1 MKVAFPNDGSF
12 AFEFVRNLGF
22 MYYGGSD
29 LGEMIATAGL
39 IKEGVEESWFT
50 EWDKLARRILSRA
63 DASLA
68 AGHLVSARE
77 SYLRASTYFRTAE
90 FYLHGNPGDP
100 RILATSRAS
109 QKAYAEAA
117 RLTGPT
123 WEPVQI
129 PYEGT
134 TLPGYFYKVD
144 NSGKT
149 RPTLIFF
156 GGFDSSLEELFY
168 MGAAGAVR
176 RGYNCLTFDG
186 PGQGAPLREQKLPF
200 RYDWE
205 KVVIPAVDYVLT
217 RPDVDG
223 DNLALQGM
231 SLGGFWCARTV
242 AFEHRFRAAIF
253 FDGVYDVYQAFRA
266 LLPKEAI
273 AALDAGDSVTFEE
286 IIFKSMQNN
295 TGLRWIVANGVW
307 TFGVSSFIDF
317 VRKTK
322 RYTMEGIVGQIQC
335 PCLVLKADADMF
347 LPGQP
352 QLIYD
357 ALQVPK
363 KLAAFHTEDGA
374 ENHCQSGELSYK
386 DQVVFDW
393 LDETLK
399 LHNGRKVDAQNQSSS
414 GQARQEVALLD
425 VAEPARRG
433 GRAGVPIRELHLSD
447 LTSPK

>member
-1 MKVAFPNDGSF
+1 LFIGTLRERHGRIGKKTVQARATEELGRYIQTEGRMKVAFSNDESF

-39 IKEGVEESWFT
+39 IKEGDEESWYT
-50 EWDKLARRILSRA
+50 EFDKLARRILSRA

-68 AGHLVSARE
+68 EGHLESARE
-77 SYLRASTYFRTAE
+77 AYLRASTYFRTAE

-100 RILATSRAS
+100 RILSESRAS

-117 RLTGPT
+117 KLGGQT

-144 NSGKT
+144 NSGER
-149 RPTLIFF
+149 RPTVIFF
-156 GGFDSSLEELFY
+156 GGFDSSVEELFY
-168 MGAAGAVR
+168 SGGAAAIR

-186 PGQGAPLREQKLPF
+186 PGQGAPIREQKLRF

-205 KVVIPAVDYVLT
+205 KVATPAVDYALT

-223 DNLALQGM
+223 DHLVLIGM
-231 SLGGFWCARTV
+231 SLGGYWAARSV
-242 AFEHRFRAAIF
+242 AFEHRFRAAVF
-253 FDGVYDVYQAFRA
+253 FDGVYDFYHAVRG

-273 AALDAGDSVTFEE
+273 AALDAGDSASFEE
-286 IIFKSMQNN
+286 IVYHRMENN
-295 TGLRWIVANGVW
+295 TALRWLVTQGVW
-307 TFGVSSFIDF
+307 SFGVSSLIEF
-317 VRKTK
+317 VTKTK
-322 RYTMEGIVGQIQC
+322 HYTMDGIAGQIQC
-335 PCLVLKADADMF
+335 PCLVLEGEGDMF
-347 LPGQP
+347 FRGQP
-352 QLIYD
+352 QQIYD

-363 KLAAFHTEDGA
+363 EIVRFTAADGA
-374 ENHCQSGELSYK
+374 ENHCQSGALSYK
-386 DQVVFDW
+386 DEVVFNW

-399 LHNGRKVDAQNQSSS
+399 LHDDRKS
-414 GQARQEVALLD
+414 
-425 VAEPARRG
+425 
-433 GRAGVPIRELHLSD
+433 
-447 LTSPK
+447 